1 MIKKLLI
8 FIICIFCMQ
17 SCADVTQTRYRSRY
31 AKQNLVTNRNN
42 GSHNHPAVTKSTRDR
57 FFN

>member
-1 MIKKLLI
+1 
-8 FIICIFCMQ
+8 MQ

-31 AKQNLVTNRNN
+31 AKQNLVKFERRSILNTRVTNRNN